1 MGLEVRVRFG
11 GDAVRDPDVLELRVH
26 GVNNTTPAALLD
38 LPPGDVRFVAGDK
51 LGSFWAPTAQALADS
66 RPGARG
72 YVPKGITRQAYSWG
86 GMVRTTPNF
95 GGLGTAGQV
104 AAVAARVLYALI
116 LPFSLANAAA
126 WTRRLTVPGEGRVSA
141 GLTAAL
147 ARLFGLTLTLLYATT
162 AAAIS
167 VDLVGA
173 QCAATR
179 GLCSPIQPLLDP
191 LSSWTPAQRLA
202 LFSLVPVLAVAG
214 LWVFSAFSR
223 LRYDVLPG
231 MTEHTEQ
238 PAPSRSAATAVLAQP
253 GFWSNRITSL
263 LARMH
268 LACAVLLVCVL
279 VASRM
284 SGGRWWFTLI
294 TLAAAILLPL
304 CMLLACC
311 LPTMTIT
318 PVEARTA
325 RWPAVLSALA
335 LGCAC
340 ALFAV
345 LLALLAWLGGTR
357 PPAPA
362 PDQVGIVALIL
373 VATASAAALTG
384 VVWRPFAGR
393 AQTAWRGC
401 APAVFMTIALAVAV
415 GWSAIVIV
423 STGNWLNAR
432 TAASALIAPHSA
444 VRISPVWVAFGTA
457 ILTCAALAVVIVL
470 MLAAFPRSL
479 RQRAHAWRAPSSPRG
494 EAPLV
499 RPGVM
504 PISPV
509 LLYARVAAKRRTAA
523 RMHLL
528 EPAAAVL
535 ALLLG
540 LGILAGAGWAYLA
553 DSRGVPLWSVPFGDQ
568 AAQALRSWLDVA
580 LWCLGATGLAL
591 VAVLASGATA
601 RTPRPL
607 GIVWDIACFLPR
619 TGQPFGPPCFAQR
632 AVPELAGRMFEWVGS
647 GSRRTVVLVG
657 HSMGAVLA
665 VSALGLLA
673 SSPQTRDALDRI
685 RLLTFGVQLRAYFGR
700 MLPDLFGPL
709 PLGTRPARAPGM
721 LRRDPWRADFDAQR
735 AQSASP
741 PAAPDRLRGTL
752 LAGWAVR
759 WVNLWRLTDYL
770 GFPAMST
777 APASAD
783 DAFRNRVDRFAQE
796 VDTTG
801 YMVDIG
807 THSAYFRAPQYD
819 VALREL
825 AFGAGG
831 GP

>member
-1 MGLEVRVRFG
+1 MGLELRVRWG
-11 GDAVRDPDVLELRVH
+11 GDVAHDPDVLELRVH
-26 GVNNTTPAALLD
+26 GVNNTTPAELLD
-38 LPPGDVRFVAGDK
+38 LPPKDVAFVAGDT
-51 LGSFWAPTAQALADS
+51 LGSFWAPTPQALADTG
-66 RPGARG
+66 PTERG
-72 YVPKGITRQAYSWG
+72 HVPKGIARQAYSWG

-126 WTRRLTVPGEGRVSA
+126 WTRRLTVPGEGRLA
-141 GLTAAL
+141 AALTAGL
-147 ARLFGLTLTLLYATT
+147 ARLFGLTLTLLYTTT

-167 VDLVGA
+167 VDLLSA

-179 GLCSPIQPLLDP
+179 GLCSPIQSLLDP
-191 LSSWTPAQRLA
+191 LTGWTAGQRLA
-202 LFSLVPVLAVAG
+202 LFSLGPVVAVAG

-231 MTEHTEQ
+231 MTEHSDGS
-238 PAPSRSAATAVLAQP
+238 PAPRAPATAVLAQP

-263 LARMH
+263 LARLH
-268 LACAVLLVCVL
+268 LSCAVLLVCLL
-279 VASRM
+279 VASRTM
-284 SGGRWWFTLI
+284 GERWWFTLI
-294 TLAAAILLPL
+294 TLTAATLLPL
-304 CMLLACC
+304 CAMLTCC

-318 PVEARTA
+318 PIEARAA
-325 RWPAVLSALA
+325 RWPGALSATA
-335 LGCAC
+335 LGISLG
-340 ALFAV
+340 LFAV
-345 LLALLAWLGGTR
+345 LLCLLAWFSGTR
-357 PPAPA
+357 PPASA
-362 PDQVGIVALIL
+362 PDQIGTVALVVVA
-373 VATASAAALTG
+373 VATATALTG
-384 VVWRPFAGR
+384 VAWRPFARR
-393 AQTAWRGC
+393 AATAWRGC
-401 APAVFMTIALAVAV
+401 APAVFMAIALAVAV

-423 STGNWLNAR
+423 TVGNGLNAR

-444 VRISPVWVAFGTA
+444 LRISPIWVALGTA
-457 ILTCAALAVVIVL
+457 LFTAAALAVVIVIA
-470 MLAAFPRSL
+470 LAALPRSL
-479 RQRAHAWRAPSSPRG
+479 TRRATAWHAPSSPQG
-494 EAPLV
+494 EAGVV

-504 PISPV
+504 PLSPA

-523 RMHLL
+523 RLHLL

-535 ALLLG
+535 AALLG
-540 LGILAGAGWAYLA
+540 VGIVVGAGWALLA
-553 DSRGVPLWSVPFGDQ
+553 EVRGLPLWSAPFGAGAG
-568 AAQALRSWLDVA
+568 AAQALRTWLDVA

-591 VAVLASGATA
+591 VTVLASGATA

-632 AVPELAGRMFEWVGS
+632 AVPEIAGRMFSWVG
-647 GSRRTVVLVG
+647 GGPKRRVVLVG

-700 MLPDLFGPL
+700 MMPELFGPE
-709 PLGTRPARAPGM
+709 PLGTRPSRAPGM
-721 LRRDPWRADFDAQR
+721 LRRDPWQQDFDAQR
-735 AQSASP
+735 AAQASP
-741 PAAPDRLRGTL
+741 AAAPERLRGTL

-783 DAFRNRVDRFAQE
+783 DSFRNRVDRFAQE
-796 VDTTG
+796 LDTTG
-801 YMVDIG
+801 YMVAVG

-819 VALREL
+819 RALREL
-825 AFGAGG
+825 AFGR
-831 GP
+831 